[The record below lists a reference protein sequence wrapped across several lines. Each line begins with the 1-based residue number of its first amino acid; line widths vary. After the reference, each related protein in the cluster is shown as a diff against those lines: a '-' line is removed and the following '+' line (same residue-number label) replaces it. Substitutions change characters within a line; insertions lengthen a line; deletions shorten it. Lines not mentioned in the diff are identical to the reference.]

1 MTRIDKSR
9 HRTIL
14 YIKINQISDNTCA
27 HDIYDIL
34 CDDISLYSLF
44 DNNGLSFDFNS
55 VSGETISGYNRYS

>member
-14 YIKINQISDNTCA
+14 YIKINQISDNTFA

-34 CDDISLYSLF
+34 CDDISLNSLF
-44 DNNGLSFDFNS
+44 DNNGLPLDFNS
-55 VSGETISGYNRYS
+55 VSG